1 MKEQNKISNGVNR
14 IIKIIIPILLFVL
27 FFNISN
33 FSYGQNE
40 AGDSEEIREINKQ
53 IEAQRARIRKMQ
65 DQQVVYESLIRQKQN
80 EKANLNN
87 QLAILENRLA
97 KAELDIEGVNIEIS
111 RTNLE
116 IKKINLEI
124 ADKDAQ
130 IKQQKEHLTNVL
142 RLMQKQDA
150 SSVLEILLL
159 NSSFTEFMNQLKYL
173 EDINGEIGKSL
184 EALKEFRQQLA
195 KQQSSLADKNKELN
209 KLKEQLQ
216 NKKVALIGEQENKS
230 FIFDQT
236 KSSEKEYQK
245 LLKQAKAE
253 QEQAAADIV
262 SLEKTVRAK
271 LAKQQGQ
278 KLEFNDAGFIWP
290 VPKNIITAYFH
301 DPDYP
306 FRYIFEHPGIDIRAS
321 QGSLVKAA
329 ASGYVARAKDAGSG
343 YSYIMIVHGDG
354 LATVYGHVS
363 KIYVTEDEYVV
374 QGQAI
379 GASGGLPGTPGAG
392 RLTTGPHLHFEI
404 RLNGIPVD
412 PMDYLP

>member
-53 IEAQRARIRKMQ
+53 IEAQRARIKKMQ
-65 DQQVVYESLIRQKQN
+65 DQQVVYESLIKQKQN

-216 NKKVALIGEQENKS
+216 NKKVALIGEQENES
-230 FIFDQT
+230 FILDQT

>member
-216 NKKVALIGEQENKS
+216 NKKVALIGEQENES
-230 FIFDQT
+230 FILDQT

-290 VPKNIITAYFH
+290 VSKNIITAYFH

>member
-230 FIFDQT
+230 FILDQT

-253 QEQAAADIV
+253 QAQAAADIV

-290 VPKNIITAYFH
+290 VSKNIITAYFH

>member
-150 SSVLEILLL
+150 ISALEILLL

-230 FIFDQT
+230 FILDQT

>member
-216 NKKVALIGEQENKS
+216 NKKVALIGEQENES
-230 FIFDQT
+230 FILDQT

>member
-150 SSVLEILLL
+150 ISALEILLL

-230 FIFDQT
+230 FILDQT

-290 VPKNIITAYFH
+290 VSKNIITAYFH